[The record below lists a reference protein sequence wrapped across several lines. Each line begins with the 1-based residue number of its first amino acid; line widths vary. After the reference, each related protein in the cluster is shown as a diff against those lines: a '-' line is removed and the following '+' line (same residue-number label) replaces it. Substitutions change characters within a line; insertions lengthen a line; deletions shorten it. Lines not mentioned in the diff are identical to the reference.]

1 MTLPYSIKYEGQMTI
16 VLESYTPEFD
26 YSWKLY
32 TKTITRLRTTATNI
46 GLRRDDVYLPSNNG
60 SKETAYQRWKAILK
74 EVRFENGGVDISILV
89 NAVEL
94 YTKDKTEEANKT
106 YKIAMPMMSVFLNL
120 NPRSDRDIIVLDYIR
135 KAKEMLDDTKTT
147 I

>member
-1 MTLPYSIKYEGQMTI
+1 MTI
-16 VLESYTPEFD
+16 MLESYTPEFD

-106 YKIAMPMMSVFLNL
+106 YKIAMPMMTVFLNL

-135 KAKEMLDDTKTT
+135 KAKEMLDDTKAT